1 MSFLLLKSIHV
12 SCAVVS
18 YILFVLRGIWKR
30 NGSPIMQ
37 QIWIKVLPHIVDTL
51 LITSAV
57 AMTFVIN
64 QYPFVNSWLTAKVF
78 GLLLYITLGLIGL
91 KYGRTKTI
99 RFYAWIAAQV
109 VFFYIVL
116 VAATHNPVPFIH

>member
-12 SCAVVS
+12 SCAMIS
-18 YILFVLRGIWKR
+18 YMLFVLRGIWKR

-37 QIWIKVLPHIVDTL
+37 QLWIKVLPHIVDTL
-51 LITSAV
+51 LIFSAV
-57 AMTFVIN
+57 AMTFVID

-78 GLLLYITLGLIGL
+78 GLLLYIVLGLIGL

-99 RFYAWIAAQV
+99 RLYAWIAAQV

-116 VAATHNPVPFIH
+116 VAATHNPTPFIH